1 MLNRLRTNIIQVS
14 KKKHTTLVPSPNT
27 NSNLNPLSHS
37 NLSLK
42 SNPKLTIYMC
52 IQRHPSIYRRDRK
65 RKRKT
70 ETEFRKEKKE
80 TYLERDTEQK
90 RGNE

>member
-1 MLNRLRTNIIQVS
+1 
-14 KKKHTTLVPSPNT
+14 
-27 NSNLNPLSHS
+27 
-37 NLSLK
+37 
-42 SNPKLTIYMC
+42 MC

-70 ETEFRKEKKE
+70 ETEFRKENKE